1 MIARRVFISGRVQ
14 GVGFR
19 YWMIGEAERLGLTGW
34 VRNLRDG
41 TVEALIEG
49 DEAAVEEMLR
59 LCRRGPPGAQVGG
72 VLAEPAKPSGQAGFG
87 HLPTV

>member
-1 MIARRVFISGRVQ
+1 MIARRVFITGRVQ

-19 YWMIGEAERLGLTGW
+19 EWMIREAGRLDLSGW

-49 DEAAVEEMLR
+49 DEAAVQELLR
-59 LCRRGPPGAQVGG
+59 RCRRGPPSARVAD
-72 VLAEPAKPSGQAGFG
+72 VLAEPTEPTDQSGFG
-87 HLPTV
+87 RLPTV